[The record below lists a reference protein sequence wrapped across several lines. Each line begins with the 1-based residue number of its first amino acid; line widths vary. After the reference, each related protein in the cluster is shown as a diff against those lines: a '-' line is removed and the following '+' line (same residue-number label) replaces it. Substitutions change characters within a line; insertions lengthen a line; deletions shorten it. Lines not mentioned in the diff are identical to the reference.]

1 MTLEQPFKDNANLP
15 DPEQVG
21 AGTMGSPCTACT
33 AAGVGTGCW
42 LLAAGF
48 PHPCTGQRRTA
59 NAKQARA
66 LTSTAPHPPTDLLL
80 QGWSP
85 ERSMRLGGSMLDAVL
100 AVAPKL
106 R

>member
-15 DPEQVG
+15 DPAQVG
-21 AGTMGSPCTACT
+21 AGTVASVVCWGSTPSQDNADQP
-33 AAGVGTGCW
+33 VQ
-42 LLAAGF
+42 
-48 PHPCTGQRRTA
+48 HRSQA
-59 NAKQARA
+59 NI
-66 LTSTAPHPPTDLLL
+66 APLHPPADPLLL